1 MTVEPAGE
9 LAPPTTVGPGANS
22 TAQPALPG
30 RGRSLPGRGRSFRH
44 PVFRFVLRRLA
55 AAVVTLIAATIL
67 IFLAVQAL
75 PGNVADAVLGRNAT
89 PAAVARLSADLG
101 LDRPLPSRYLAWVAG
116 LLHGNLGNS
125 TVAVAEGSTH
135 APVSAII
142 GMPLLNSIELA
153 GVTLV
158 LLIPLGL
165 LLGTLSA
172 LRQGRPSDHAIS
184 GLALA
189 FGAMP
194 EFLVGTILI
203 VIFFAWLGILPPISQ
218 IPDGSSPLAHPNE
231 LVLPVLTL
239 LLVSLA
245 FTIRLVRAST
255 IDVLGQ
261 DYVGMARL
269 NGVREARVIWKY
281 ALRNSLAPSVQAIA
295 QTAQYLIGGI
305 IIVESVFAYPGIGSA
320 LVSAV
325 SARDVQE
332 IMDITVLLAA
342 IYIMINLIA
351 DLIVML
357 LVPRLRTA
365 S

>member
-1 MTVEPAGE
+1 MTVEPAKD
-9 LAPPTTVGPGANS
+9 LAPPAAIGRSASGTPRSAPS
-22 TAQPALPG
+22 G
-30 RGRSLPGRGRSFRH
+30 RGQSFRH
-44 PVFRFVLRRLA
+44 PVVQFVARRLV
-55 AAVVTLIAATIL
+55 AAVATLVAATIL

-89 PAAVARLSADLG
+89 PQAVARLSADLG
-101 LDRPLPSRYLAWVAG
+101 LNRPLPARYLSWIGG

-125 TVAVAEGSTH
+125 TVAVAQGSTH

-142 GMPLLNSIELA
+142 GTPLLNSVELA
-153 GVTLV
+153 GVTLI
-158 LLIPLGL
+158 LLVPLGL
-165 LLGTLSA
+165 LFGTLCA
-172 LRQGRPSDHAIS
+172 VRQGKASDHAIS
-184 GLALA
+184 GFALA

-203 VIFFAWLGILPPISQ
+203 VVFFVWLDVFPPISQ
-218 IPDGSSPLAHPNE
+218 IPGGASPLAYPGR
-231 LVLPVLTL
+231 LALPVLTL

-245 FTIRLVRAST
+245 FTTRLVRATT
-255 IDVLGQ
+255 IEVLRQ

-269 NGVREARVIWKY
+269 NGVRETRVIWKY

-320 LVSAV
+320 LVAAV
-325 SARDVQE
+325 SARDIQE
-332 IMDITVLLAA
+332 IMDITAILAA
-342 IYIMINLIA
+342 IYIVINLIA
-351 DLIVML
+351 DLVVML